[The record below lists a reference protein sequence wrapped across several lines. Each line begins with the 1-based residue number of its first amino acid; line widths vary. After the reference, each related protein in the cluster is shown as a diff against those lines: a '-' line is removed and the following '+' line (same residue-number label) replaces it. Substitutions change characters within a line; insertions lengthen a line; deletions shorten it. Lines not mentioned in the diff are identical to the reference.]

1 VWFCAGLSYDYWR
14 QGFQTQE
21 EMFRFIQSSKYFRPS
36 FFSRQNP
43 EVLELDAL
51 KRTKGS
57 KVFESPTIWNHEARH
72 RLAERPMFSAWIH
85 YVEGLSLNQDR
96 IDAEQVKTAA
106 LDAFSKQDELRTI
119 EEHLALTRRV
129 KAKFNGA
136 LAMKW
141 TNHQVKGKNLGA
153 LMESFSALYTKA
165 KIDQMAEDQVQDA
178 FVDFYKEHM

>member
-1 VWFCAGLSYDYWR
+1 MLPTTDYWR

-21 EMFRFIQSSKYFRPS
+21 EMFRFIQSSKYFQPS

-85 YVEGLSLNQDR
+85 YVEGLPLNQDR
-96 IDAEQVKTAA
+96 IDAEQVKAAA
-106 LDAFSKQDELRTI
+106 LDAFSKQDELRTV

-136 LAMKW
+136 LTMKW
-141 TNHQVKGKNLGA
+141 TNHQVKGKNLGT
-153 LMESFSALYTKA
+153 LMESFSSRYPKA

-178 FVDFYKEHM
+178 FVDFYKEYV

>member
-1 VWFCAGLSYDYWR
+1 
-14 QGFQTQE
+14 
-21 EMFRFIQSSKYFRPS
+21 MFRFIQSSKYFRPS

-85 YVEGLSLNQDR
+85 YVEGLPLNQDR
-96 IDAEQVKTAA
+96 IDADQVKAAA
-106 LDAFSKQDELRTI
+106 LDAFSKQDELHTI

-136 LAMKW
+136 LSMKW
-141 TNHQVKGKNLGA
+141 TDYQVKGRNLGA
-153 LMESFSALYTKA
+153 LMESFSACYTKA
-165 KIDQMAEDQVQDA
+165 KIDQMADVQVQDA
-178 FVDFYKEHM
+178 FVDFYQAHV